1 MRALESS
8 GGSNLDVPYAAI
20 RERLRGAPGRAHLI
34 GIGGVGM
41 AGVARLLQARGWQ
54 VDGCDAGDGALMAW
68 LRGAGIPAV
77 VGHDPAHLIGRPDM
91 VVRTP
96 AVHRDNPE
104 IAAARAAGIPVI
116 ERGRLLPL
124 LLDRHTVIAVAG
136 THGKTTTASMLA
148 WCVRAAGRPCSFC
161 IGGIAPGLDA
171 VAHAEADGIMVIEAD
186 ESDGTLRD
194 YVVDTAVITTTDLD
208 HVDHFDHPDKLAA
221 TYRTFAAAAR
231 RLIYPVGEARA
242 DWYPVEHTGA
252 WSFGLDE
259 AGAMV
264 RAEEVVLAATDS
276 TFTVCEAD
284 GGRHPVRLGVPGR
297 HNVANALAAWAAL
310 RSHGMEPRD
319 LAAALA
325 RFRLPQRRF
334 EQRMTGRGILVI
346 SDYAHHP
353 VEIASLLAQ
362 TRLARPQR
370 MIGVFQPHRY
380 SRTRYFRDAFAAVL
394 GEMDRVALV
403 PVYAASEPSIAG
415 GTTEDLYRA
424 CLARGDGGRVV
435 QRESLEAAWTW
446 LQGEVRRGDVVLII
460 GAGDVEQVVG
470 WAEQA
475 WAKTE
480 LKS

>member
-1 MRALESS
+1 MRARESS
-8 GGSNLDVPYAAI
+8 GGADLDVLRAGI

-68 LRGAGIPAV
+68 LRGVGIPAV
-77 VGHDPAHLIGRPDM
+77 VGHDPAHLNDRPDL

-96 AVHRDNPE
+96 AVHRDDPE
-104 IAAARAAGIPVI
+104 VAAARAAGIPVI

-136 THGKTTTASMLA
+136 THGKTTTASMIA
-148 WCVRAAGRPCSFC
+148 WCVRAAGWPCSFC

-208 HVDHFDHPDKLAA
+208 HVDHFDQPEKLAA

-231 RLIYPVGEARA
+231 RLIYPIGEARA
-242 DWYPVEHTGA
+242 EWYPVGHNA
-252 WSFGLDE
+252 ARSFGLDE
-259 AGAMV
+259 AGV
-264 RAEEVVLAATDS
+264 GVGAEEVVLEADGS
-276 TFTVCEAD
+276 TFTVRESD
-284 GGRHPVRLGVPGR
+284 GVRYPVRLGVPGR
-297 HNVANALAAWAAL
+297 HNVVNALAAWAAL
-310 RSHGMEPRD
+310 RSHGMEPCD

-353 VEIASLLAQ
+353 VEIAALLAQ

-370 MIGVFQPHRY
+370 IIGVFQPHRY

-403 PVYAASEPSIAG
+403 PVYAASEPPVAG
-415 GTTEDLYRA
+415 GTTEDLHRA
-424 CLARGDGGRVV
+424 SLARGDGGRVV
-435 QRESLEAAWTW
+435 LSESLEAAWTW
-446 LQGEVRRGDVVLII
+446 LQGEVR
-460 GAGDVEQVVG
+460 AGDVEQVVG

-475 WAKTE
+475 WATTE
-480 LKS
+480 QKS